1 MRGEVVK
8 SPRKRKRRVGEGAA
22 ARKRFGGGVRTSGR
36 PTKAGGGEAKENVS
50 TLKNEEEE

>member
-36 PTKAGGGEAKENVS
+36 PT
-50 TLKNEEEE
+50 